1 MRRTVA
7 ALFAS
12 WPAPL
17 MPAPFML
24 VLLLATGGTVSA
36 DAGAP
41 RAPIPAAAGD
51 TCVEPAGDMRRE
63 HMHML
68 MHQRDRTVH
77 EAYRDKQHSLRGCV
91 ECHTNRT
98 AEGQT
103 MAVNADGQF
112 CQSCHAYAAVKMDCF
127 ECHATTPD
135 SGRRGT
141 GGRR

>member
-1 MRRTVA
+1 MSHYD
-7 ALFAS
+7 FAICKACGTGHRAGTRS
-12 WPAPL
+12 ASAPCAPHPAP
-17 MPAPFML
+17 A
-24 VLLLATGGTVSA
+24 SH
-36 DAGAP
+36 AGAP

-51 TCVEPAGDMRRE
+51 TCVEPVGVMRRE

-103 MAVNADGQF
+103 IAVNADGQF
-112 CQSCHAYAAVKMDCF
+112 CQACHAYAAVKMDCF

-135 SGRRGT
+135 SGRRGS
-141 GGRR
+141 GARR